1 MDLPPIVLMVLAD
14 ARQVKT
20 EMASVDATVKGS
32 ADVADE
38 AGSTGGKGL
47 ALMGAAALGVGAAAV
62 HMAGDFDLSTTRLV
76 TDGGEQQAALGG
88 VQNGILSLMG
98 QVGDSAADLT
108 SGMNTVE
115 SAGFHLANGGLNVLK
130 AAAEGAKVG
139 NADLGTTANALTSDL
154 NAYGQSASSA
164 TGDMDQMIATVAA
177 GKMHMQ
183 DLASSL
189 STVLPIAAANKI
201 AYSQIGGALAT
212 MTAQGVSAQ
221 QGTQNLASTIR
232 ALANPNN
239 VAIST
244 MQQFG
249 LSANQVSQ
257 DLSTKGLTGTMQE
270 LSQAVLSKMGPAGL
284 ALTNVMNQSASAA
297 QDAQTMLKALPP
309 SIQSLAQSYLNGTT
323 TQTAWSQAL
332 LALPPLQAN
341 LARQFAATADTANSF
356 NTMLRNGNP
365 QARTYSA
372 AMGDMLGGQDG
383 LNTALMLTGSHMQ
396 TFQSNVT
403 SIANASKN
411 AGSDVND
418 WSTIQHQFNTELD
431 QAKGSAEALGI
442 RLGNMLLP
450 AAQKMLTTTMSLV
463 DWFGRHK
470 DAADALGI
478 VIGGALTIAV
488 VGYFAKM
495 AAGIASTA
503 GNLLGYASKAGEY
516 FGKAT
521 ELVGN
526 TASTIGSFASRSGPW
541 LAEAGSSAMG
551 YAATAG
557 SAMLR
562 AGQAAIGYATELG
575 SMALEAAT
583 SFASMAA
590 EALAWAGSMLIA
602 GLEAML
608 PFLPIIAIVAAVG
621 IAAYEL
627 YTHWNTVWGF
637 IKAIVSDAY
646 DWIRQHL
653 GLIISVALGPLGDA
667 AEYLWNHWQSIWHA
681 IAGVVS
687 DIWSDVLQP
696 IFHAI
701 SSAISSVTSGLSS
714 VGHVVSSVGSF
725 LGFDEGGWVPGGAGQ
740 PMLAVVHGGEYVLSR
755 DMLAG
760 RASIDTGIGAGA
772 LGGLAQSSVSGG
784 GRGAAGA
791 QITQQ
796 TVVLNTGTVI
806 SDQDLVS
813 LVQRGFLK
821 QGARYSSSYTPFRR

>member
-1 MDLPPIVLMVLAD
+1 MELPPIVLMVLAD
-14 ARQVKT
+14 AKQLKT

-32 ADVADE
+32 ADAASS
-38 AGSTGGKGL
+38 AGSAGGKSL
-47 ALMGAAALGVGAAAV
+47 ALMGAAALGVGVAAV

-108 SGMNTVE
+108 NGMNTVE
-115 SAGFHLANGGLNVLK
+115 SAGFHLANGGLDVLK

-154 NAYGQSASSA
+154 NAYGQSASYA
-164 TGDMDQMIATVAA
+164 TADMDQMIATVAA

-212 MTAQGVSAQ
+212 MTSQGVSAQ

-239 VAIST
+239 VAIAT

-249 LSANQVSQ
+249 LTANQVSQ
-257 DLSTKGLTGTMQE
+257 ELSTKGLTGTLQE
-270 LSQAVLSKMGPAGL
+270 LSQAVLDKMGPAGL
-284 ALTNVMNQSASAA
+284 TLTNVMNQSASAA
-297 QDAQTMLKALPP
+297 QDAQTMLKQLPA
-309 SIQSLAQSYLNGTT
+309 SIQSLAQSYLNGTIS
-323 TQTAWSQAL
+323 QTEWSKAVQ
-332 LALPPLQAN
+332 ALPPLQAN
-341 LARQFAATADTANSF
+341 LARQFAATANTANSF
-356 NTMLRNGNP
+356 NTMLRDGNP

-372 AMGDMLGGQDG
+372 ALGDMLGGQDG
-383 LNTALMLTGSHMQ
+383 LNTALMLTGTHML
-396 TFQSNVT
+396 TFQSNVN
-403 SIANASKN
+403 SIASSSKN

-450 AAQKMLTTTMSLV
+450 TAQKLLTTTMSLV
-463 DWFGRHK
+463 EWFGRHK

-478 VIGGALTIAV
+478 VVGGVLTIAV
-488 VGYFAKM
+488 AGYFVKM
-495 AAGIASTA
+495 ASGLASTA
-503 GNLLGYASKAGEY
+503 GNLLDYGTKAGEY
-516 FGKAT
+516 FGQAT
-521 ELVGN
+521 EAVGN
-526 TASTIGSFASRSGPW
+526 TASAIGSFAARSGPW
-541 LAEAGSSAMG
+541 LSSAGSSALSF
-551 YAATAG
+551 ASTAG

-562 AGQAAIGYATELG
+562 AGQAVLSYATELG
-575 SMALEAAT
+575 SMALEAAGA
-583 SFASMAA
+583 FVSMAA
-590 EALAWAGSMLIA
+590 EALAWAGSMLVA
-602 GLEAML
+602 GAEAML

-627 YTHWNTVWGF
+627 YTHWNAVWGF
-637 IKAIVSDAY
+637 IKRIVSDAY

-653 GLIISVALGPLGDA
+653 GLIISVGLGPLGAA
-667 AEYLWNHWQSIWHA
+667 AEYLWVHWQSIWRK
-681 IAGVVS
+681 IS
-687 DIWSDVLQP
+687 DFVAEIWSKLQP

-701 SSAISSVTSGLSS
+701 TSAISTVSSGLST
-714 VGHVVSSVGSF
+714 VGHFASSVGSF
-725 LGFDEGGWVPGGAGQ
+725 LGFDDGGWVPGGAGQ

-760 RASIDTGIGAGA
+760 RASIDTGIGAGV
-772 LGGLAQSSVSGG
+772 LGGLAQSSASGG
-784 GRGAAGA
+784 SRGAASA
-791 QITQQ
+791 QVTQQ
-796 TVVLNTGTVI
+796 TVVLNTGAVI
-806 SDQDLVS
+806 SDQDLVA
-813 LVQRGFLK
+813 LVQRGFLR